1 MISCPSCSSEISEA
15 SRFCSSCGTSLS
27 SQELIDTQAL
37 PSAASSSVAVS
48 QRRAGHRHT
57 GGIVDDGRFHAGQV
71 IADRYRIMAL
81 IGHGGMGEVYRATDL
96 KLSQQVALKFL
107 PDSVIGDEAVLER
120 FHNEVRIARQVS
132 HPNVCRVFDIG
143 DYAGQPYISMEYVD
157 GEDLGSLLRRIGR
170 VPHDKGLEMSRQL
183 CAGLAAAHDKG
194 VLHRDLK
201 PANIMIDGRGQLLI
215 MDFGLAEIAQK
226 IAGQEVR
233 HGTPAYMAPEQ
244 LTGKEVSVRSDIYSL
259 GLVLYELFTGRRAFE
274 ASTLAELIRLREHTT
289 PLSLGSLV
297 QELDPAVE
305 RVVLRCLDP
314 DPAHR
319 PATAL
324 AVSAALPGGDPLAA
338 ALAAGETP
346 SPAMVAAAGYKE
358 GLHPWAAIAVLTFI
372 VAGLLV
378 YPFLHARATWLQYT
392 PLEEPADVLAEKSRE
407 LEQSLGY
414 QDRPADHAYGF
425 DYARGYLDYVDQHPG
440 TAQAATNGGAGQP
453 SAIRFWYRSSP
464 RFLVA
469 TGNNGQVSDVDPPM
483 TISGM
488 ISVQLD
494 THGRLLRF
502 AAVPKEVDPAAEN
515 PQPADW
521 SQLFTAAGLDP
532 AKFKPAIPSW
542 TPLATSDM
550 RKAWTGPEALR
561 VEGASWKGKPI
572 YFHVIGPWTRPGRQ
586 ETPPISTTQ
595 KAGMVFGLITMS
607 ILLVGACVLA
617 RRNVKMGRGDRRGA
631 MRLAGVLFL
640 ITVAGWALSA
650 HHAPQIDEFS
660 LVARGLSTALMI
672 AALVWLL
679 YIALEPYVRRRWPQ
693 TMISWS
699 RILEGRWRDPLVG
712 SHVLI
717 GIATGILMAGS
728 IGVMQ
733 LIQMRSGGGPAGFL
747 NPSLLSGPLEWCSY
761 TLSSVPTF
769 VLEALA
775 EFLALFLLR
784 TLLRKEWIAAS
795 AFVLLAV
802 TFAVLFLG
810 LSTWTVMPLRA
821 VEYVVMVLVLM
832 NFGLVSLAVANF
844 VIGFLLTFPITAD
857 WSVWYT
863 GASLYPLLV
872 VAALAAFAFQSALA
886 GRKFFPE
893 ELL

>member
-1 MISCPSCSSEISEA
+1 M
-15 SRFCSSCGTSLS
+15 
-27 SQELIDTQAL
+27 IDTQAL
-37 PSAASSSVAVS
+37 PSAPSSFLSLTP
-48 QRRAGHRHT
+48 RRASHRQT

-71 IADRYRIMAL
+71 IADRYRIMEL

-96 KLSQQVALKFL
+96 KLGQQVALKFL
-107 PDSVIGDEAVLER
+107 PDSVIGDESVLDR

-143 DYAGQPYISMEYVD
+143 DYAGQPYISMEYID

-170 VPHDKGLEMSRQL
+170 VPHDKGLEMARKL

-226 IAGQEVR
+226 IAGNEVR

-289 PLSLGSLV
+289 PVRLGSLV

-324 AVSAALPGGDPLAA
+324 EVSAALPGGDPLAA

-346 SPAMVAAAGYKE
+346 SPAMVAAAGSKE
-358 GLHPWAAIAVLTFI
+358 GLHPWAALIVLIFV
-372 VAGLLV
+372 VAGLLG

-392 PLEEPADVLAEKSRE
+392 PLDEPGDVLAEKARD

-414 QDRPADHAYGF
+414 QERPVDHAGGF
-425 DYARGYLDYVDQHPG
+425 DYSRGYLDYVDQHPMSD
-440 TAQAATNGGAGQP
+440 QAGQAGQP
-453 SAIRFWYRSSP
+453 NAIHFWYRSSP

-469 TGNNGQVSDVDPPM
+469 GGNTGQVNDIDPPL

-488 ISVQLD
+488 VSLQLD
-494 THGRLLRF
+494 TDGRLLRF

-521 SQLFTAAGLDP
+521 SQLFAAAGLDP
-532 AKFKPAIPSW
+532 GKFKPAVPSW
-542 TPLATSDM
+542 TPLATSDT
-550 RKAWTGPEALR
+550 RKAWTGPDGLR

-586 ETPPISTTQ
+586 EMPPLTASQ
-595 KAGMVFGLITMS
+595 KAAMVFGLVAMS

-631 MRLAGVLFL
+631 MRLASVLFL
-640 ITVAGWALSA
+640 MTVAGWALGA
-650 HHAPQIDEFS
+650 HHAPHIDEFS
-660 LVARGLSTALMI
+660 MVARGLSAALMI

-717 GIATGILMAGS
+717 GIATGILMAGI

-733 LIQMRSGGGPAGFL
+733 LIQIRAGGAPGGFL
-747 NPSLLSGPLEWCSY
+747 NPSLLSGPLDWCSF

-810 LSTWTVMPLRA
+810 LSTWPVIPLRA
-821 VEYVVMVLVLM
+821 LEYVLMVLVLM
-832 NFGLVSLAVANF
+832 NFGLVSIAVANL
-844 VIGFLLTFPITAD
+844 VVGFLLTFPITAD
-857 WSVWYT
+857 WSVWYA
-863 GASLYPLLV
+863 GASLYPLV
-872 VAALAAFAFQSALA
+872 AIAALAALAFQSAIA
-886 GRKFFPE
+886 GKKFFPE